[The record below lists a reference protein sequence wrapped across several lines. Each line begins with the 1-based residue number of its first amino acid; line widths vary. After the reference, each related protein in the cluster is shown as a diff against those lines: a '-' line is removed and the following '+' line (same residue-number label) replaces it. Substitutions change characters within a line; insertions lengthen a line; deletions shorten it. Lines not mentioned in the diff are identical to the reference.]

1 MITRMIKFGTA
12 HFRPISKD
20 EKRKVIDRFIVQ
32 FVSATDKTCDLVIVS
47 ERVLT
52 GFSGGWLFKDI
63 STSNKWWEK
72 ACETPL
78 GNRFPISVC
87 QRAEAL
93 K

>member
-20 EKRKVIDRFIVQ
+20 EKRKVIDRFIAQ

-63 STSNKWWEK
+63 STSNKWVGE
-72 ACETPL
+72 
-78 GNRFPISVC
+78 NM
-87 QRAEAL
+87 
-93 K
+93 